1 MKKGMRAAALGLAAA
16 LCFNLTPAWAFAEE
30 AEGDGGDSSSEFVGA
45 FDLRDIF
52 EFKQTAGRGGYISE
66 NFMHLAD
73 RIDSAVNSA
82 DNSLYSDSSGV
93 FSHREVSLQSNW
105 EFESNFSLQVDKS
118 KVREGGAVQFVLMD
132 EETDETFAFV
142 QLGKLA
148 GREGYLIAFCTGLYY
163 GTPLQSTTLEE
174 DDVKGVHTLHVS
186 YEAST
191 RMLTVEYAGKTCARK
206 LNLPG
211 KNLAKVRMSA
221 SIHYEIS
228 APLDTESK
236 IEGEFVSAKYT
247 HYQPQFV
254 STELLDEDGNTMTDA
269 EKMALQ
275 DGDVVT
281 VRSTV
286 KNNHPEAGAEI
297 VYAHLNLVPEG
308 DEKAE
313 KYPTAGL
320 DILQGDEQTVT
331 VDGKTVVGEDGN
343 PYDVSGEG
351 IPIGVSAAG
360 NVITY
365 KAKINNPD
373 GETVTVGQRMSD
385 DFFGSK
391 QYSSAELVPAQPLTP
406 GDPEKPEG
414 EAGKDYHYTRTA
426 PNENG
431 WNNSDVAITFY
442 PGDFDKFYI
451 KDPKEGTV
459 EAALTSEEAPLI
471 YSDETEKP
479 VALQAENSG
488 NGAKS
493 VRKDDVIK
501 VDKVP
506 PSLST
511 AAPALLTY
519 RSARTAPAQ
528 SATLTD
534 NLSGVWKLERY
545 DAAAQEWV
553 TAQTFELP
561 TEGANKGNGN
571 TSESAAIGQ
580 NGLYRT
586 VDAAGNVGAATPVS
600 FNAPPS
606 ATPKDPDAPALE
618 PEEETDEGGLRH
630 ATAADSMEEY
640 VDRENPLYGGRF
652 TLEDAQGLFAE
663 RYDFASQVARDDTLS
678 YSYTIAQE
686 GEDVSGAGV
695 DTAQAGAFTVTCV
708 VTDADGN
715 TTTLTLTDTL
725 IDPNAP
731 PLVERQEEGAP
742 PVGPAFDPLKPAPQ
756 PVVKEDPE
764 TGRAHAYVYETITE
778 AVGDPAAYGGKLT
791 GGVAQQIFAG
801 RYGFVSQQ
809 GDDTLTLSPIAVTKE
824 GVDVAAAG
832 YDTRYPGS
840 CVISQTATDSR
851 GNKTTVYLTYTF
863 LPAGSPPWVDYDP
876 SDPTVE
882 PGSELE
888 EPEIVEDWQ
897 SGTKYATVTD
907 RLVQAVSDPP
917 LSGGWLD
924 GEELRAFLRSRYQF
938 TSAQPDGM
946 LKETRFAI
954 TQNGKAVEGI
964 DTTRPGEY
972 LIAYTLEDSAGNR
985 TSLFLQYRLQEGT
998 IAGGVEESE
1007 TPFTGMEGADWS
1019 DGRGGSGGGLRGGL
1033 QNGCP
1038 IHWLALLGTL
1048 VTLGHLGLSRLLSR
1062 RREEDEEGQST
1073 RRVGLGRALLLALLT
1088 AAAAF
1093 LATRMRCG
1101 YDLPA
1106 LLLWAAA
1113 IVLDMAAP
1121 ERGRRK
1127 ERAEG

>member
-132 EETDETFAFV
+132 EDTDETFAFV

-320 DILQGDEQTVT
+320 DILQGEEQTVT

-360 NVITY
+360 NIITY

-571 TSESAAIGQ
+571 TSETAAIGQ

-652 TLEDAQGLFAE
+652 TLEDAQELFAE
-663 RYDFASQVARDDTLS
+663 RYDFASQVARDDTLT

-731 PLVERQEEGAP
+731 PLVERQEEGVP

-888 EPEIVEDWQ
+888 EPEIVEDWLN
-897 SGTKYATVTD
+897 GTKYATVTD

-924 GEELRAFLRSRYQF
+924 GEELRAFLQSRYQF

-985 TSLFLQYRLQEGT
+985 TSLFLRYQLSPG
-998 IAGGVEESE
+998 AAADLAPDGDSPGGAA
-1007 TPFTGMEGADWS
+1007 PYTGMDG
-1019 DGRGGSGGGLRGGL
+1019 GRGGHGVDGH
-1033 QNGCP
+1033 CP

-1048 VTLGHLGLSRLLSR
+1048 VTLLYW
-1062 RREEDEEGQST
+1062 
-1073 RRVGLGRALLLALLT
+1073 LGRKTFLGREKRGLTFWDVTLLALMGGCAVSL
-1088 AAAAF
+1088 AF
-1093 LATRMRCG
+1093 LARCG
-1101 YDLPA
+1101 LDAPA
-1106 LLLWAAA
+1106 LLCWGGVIFMALWN
-1113 IVLDMAAP
+1113 LS
-1121 ERGRRK
+1121 
-1127 ERAEG
+1127 AEKGEESEGEAL

>member
-1 MKKGMRAAALGLAAA
+1 MKHHLKRPSWYRLAALGLAAA
-16 LCFNLTPAWAFAEE
+16 LCLGSPPVSALAGEEE
-30 AEGDGGDSSSEFVGA
+30 ATGGDSSSEFVGSNT
-45 FDLRDIF
+45 LEEIF
-52 EFKQTAGRGGYISE
+52 NYDDGNFPGGYVSG
-66 NFMHLAD
+66 NDMHLAD
-73 RIDSAVNSA
+73 TSYAIPHWSPG
-82 DNSLYSDSSGV
+82 YSDNNGV
-93 FSHREVSLQSNW
+93 ISTINSKNMVSLRADWQ
-105 EFESNFSLQVDKS
+105 FEGNFSIEYMDQMTYTTLNIALKS
-118 KVREGGAVQFVLMD
+118 GSTYCFFARVAHLTYNNGTQITFFPSNIDQTICATTKLSDSLLNGEQKLTVSYKASTSTLTINFGGTECSYQTPHGD
-132 EETDETFAFV
+132 EEKATLSIMGACSWPKANHDSLDRVYSVGGTF
-142 QLGKLA
+142 
-148 GREGYLIAFCTGLYY
+148 
-163 GTPLQSTTLEE
+163 S
-174 DDVKGVHTLHVS
+174 
-186 YEAST
+186 
-191 RMLTVEYAGKTCARK
+191 
-206 LNLPG
+206 
-211 KNLAKVRMSA
+211 
-221 SIHYEIS
+221 
-228 APLDTESK
+228 
-236 IEGEFVSAKYT
+236 SAKYT

-320 DILQGDEQTVT
+320 DILQGEEQTVT
-331 VDGKTVVGEDGN
+331 VDGKTVVDEEGN

-373 GETVTVGQRMSD
+373 GESVTVGQRMSD

-571 TSESAAIGQ
+571 TSETAAIGQ

-606 ATPKDPDAPALE
+606 ATPKDPEAPALE

-652 TLEDAQGLFAE
+652 TLEDAQELFAE
-663 RYDFASQVARDDTLS
+663 RYDFASQVARDDTLT

-731 PLVERQEEGAP
+731 PLVERQEEGVP

-888 EPEIVEDWQ
+888 EPEIVEDWLN
-897 SGTKYATVTD
+897 GTKYATVTD

-924 GEELRAFLRSRYQF
+924 GEELRAFLQSRYQF

-985 TSLFLQYRLQEGT
+985 TSLFLRYVLAEREMGAGLDGSGHTTDELPYTGDGL
-998 IAGGVEESE
+998 AGGGWRHGDPARCGV
-1007 TPFTGMEGADWS
+1007 
-1019 DGRGGSGGGLRGGL
+1019 
-1033 QNGCP
+1033 
-1038 IHWLALLGTL
+1038 HWALLG
-1048 VTLGHLGLSRLLSR
+1048 
-1062 RREEDEEGQST
+1062 
-1073 RRVGLGRALLLALLT
+1073 LALSALVYT
-1088 AAAAF
+1088 
-1093 LATRMRCG
+1093 LLRCRQEEKEE
-1101 YDLPA
+1101 
-1106 LLLWAAA
+1106 
-1113 IVLDMAAP
+1113 LD
-1121 ERGRRK
+1121 ENS
-1127 ERAEG
+1127 

>member
-132 EETDETFAFV
+132 EDTDETFAFV

-320 DILQGDEQTVT
+320 DILQGEEQTVT

-519 RSARTAPAQ
+519 RSARTTPAQ

-571 TSESAAIGQ
+571 TSETAAIGQ

-606 ATPKDPDAPALE
+606 ATPKDPEAPALE

-652 TLEDAQGLFAE
+652 TLEDAQELFAE
-663 RYDFASQVARDDTLS
+663 RYDFASQVARDDTLT

-888 EPEIVEDWQ
+888 EPEIVEDWLN
-897 SGTKYATVTD
+897 GTKYATVTD

-924 GEELRAFLRSRYQF
+924 GEELRAFLQSRYQF

-985 TSLFLQYRLQEGT
+985 TSLFLRYQLSPG
-998 IAGGVEESE
+998 AAADLAPDGDSPGGAA
-1007 TPFTGMEGADWS
+1007 PYTGMDG
-1019 DGRGGSGGGLRGGL
+1019 GRGGHGVDGH
-1033 QNGCP
+1033 CP

-1048 VTLGHLGLSRLLSR
+1048 VTLLYW
-1062 RREEDEEGQST
+1062 
-1073 RRVGLGRALLLALLT
+1073 LGRKTFLGREKRGLTFWDVTLLALMGGCAVSL
-1088 AAAAF
+1088 AF
-1093 LATRMRCG
+1093 LARCG
-1101 YDLPA
+1101 LDAPA
-1106 LLLWAAA
+1106 LLCWGGVIFMALWN
-1113 IVLDMAAP
+1113 LS
-1121 ERGRRK
+1121 
-1127 ERAEG
+1127 AEKGEESEGEAL